1 MGKQSRNKPGPF
13 DPKAMHRF
21 NVFSFMPRYFPLF
34 MFSIFMTI
42 FSLATATSQAS
53 YTWFKQVEAA
63 GEYQAMF
70 LIAAAVVLGFGGF
83 MMSRGRPWAMWIL
96 VALLS
101 ISFVVVLFTWTPRTQ
116 GVDLVIYLL
125 GLLFPLLGLLSLNS
139 KRGREMR
146 EQFALLRGDRA
157 EARERARQHEA
168 LEAHREKL
176 RRNKA
181 RK

>member
-1 MGKQSRNKPGPF
+1 MGKKSRHKPGPF

-42 FSLATATSQAS
+42 FSLATAASQAS
-53 YTWFKQVEAA
+53 YTWFRQVEAA

-83 MMSRGRPWAMWIL
+83 MMSRGRPWAVWIL
-96 VALLS
+96 VGLLGL
-101 ISFVVVLFTWTPRTQ
+101 SFVVVLFTWTARTQ
-116 GVDLVIYLL
+116 GVDLMIFLL

-139 KRGREMR
+139 KLGREMR
-146 EQFALLRGDRA
+146 EQFALLRVDRA
-157 EARERARQHEA
+157 DARERIKQHQA
-168 LEAHREKL
+168 LEAHRETL

-181 RK
+181 GK